1 MPAHRSILPALI
13 TLGLL
18 VAARAP
24 AVTPFVPLEDQR
36 VIRVTADYFG
46 AHDSKEIHPST
57 PFADLLEANI
67 TAVASDP
74 DQGGDC
80 TARAGQLS
88 TVIDSIGYM
97 AFEGGAEGGWTGPP
111 EGTWSATSLARIKF
125 RLLACTE
132 FNLNVT
138 IGLGDCP
145 DLGVNCTDA
154 TLEGLNGLTY
164 YEKFDEGNLVVLSG
178 RLAPGEYAL
187 EGRSALT
194 SSLETAGGGAYTII
208 WNCYTCPWS
217 IILDPPH
224 DKKVAPG
231 TDPTLVASAAVPTG
245 HMSYQWRRNLA
256 PLVDGGVAISAGR
269 LAPLTD
275 SGHITGSR
283 TPILTIHNISAADT
297 GYYDVVFTDS
307 SNVNNVIVEPSRLAH
322 LELDTVTAVEPGS
335 GSAPRVF
342 TLSPAAPNPFARS
355 TSFRYE
361 APTSMRVRMA
371 VYNVAGTRV
380 RLLIDEIVSGA
391 RTVAWDGRSESG
403 TRASAGIYYLRVD
416 AGASHESRK
425 VVLLR

>member
-138 IGLGDCP
+138 LDLGDCP
-145 DLGVNCTDA
+145 GLGVPCTDA

-178 RLAPGEYAL
+178 R
-187 EGRSALT
+187 
-194 SSLETAGGGAYTII
+194 
-208 WNCYTCPWS
+208 
-217 IILDPPH
+217 
-224 DKKVAPG
+224 
-231 TDPTLVASAAVPTG
+231 
-245 HMSYQWRRNLA
+245 
-256 PLVDGGVAISAGR
+256 
-269 LAPLTD
+269 
-275 SGHITGSR
+275 
-283 TPILTIHNISAADT
+283 
-297 GYYDVVFTDS
+297 
-307 SNVNNVIVEPSRLAH
+307 
-322 LELDTVTAVEPGS
+322 
-335 GSAPRVF
+335 
-342 TLSPAAPNPFARS
+342 
-355 TSFRYE
+355 
-361 APTSMRVRMA
+361 
-371 VYNVAGTRV
+371 
-380 RLLIDEIVSGA
+380 
-391 RTVAWDGRSESG
+391 
-403 TRASAGIYYLRVD
+403 
-416 AGASHESRK
+416 
-425 VVLLR
+425 